1 MGLLSRLRGT
11 PEDRFAAE
19 VLDAVKATGAVSK
32 AWYAPETFAI
42 GWRRNPQDH
51 DGWIYLSNTF
61 RETAEMDRRERAD
74 QVRRL
79 VSGMLA
85 TGTVGDS
92 WEECRP
98 LLRPVLRTA
107 TFGLG
112 APDHTARPLS
122 RPALPFLSEFVVI
135 DMPDSMAYVSAARLD
150 DWSVTAAEV
159 FGAAHANLADLAERA
174 LRASS
179 GDGPTSVRFV
189 DDGDTYY
196 TSMLL
201 VDGFLAGMSARVGGR
216 AVAFVPDRNTL
227 LVVPDQPDVLA
238 RLLDMM
244 EGEYGDSVRS
254 ISPAAYTVDDAGAVV
269 PYPVDG
275 AGPLA
280 GPLRRAEALLAAAE
294 YAAQREVLEAQ
305 HEKDGTDIYVASLR
319 VMERQDKSVF
329 TVATWTDEVPTLL
342 PQADVISFVKL
353 AADGRATEIFEVPW
367 LAVAVEVGPLA
378 LEGLDPVRYRVTTWP
393 APEVMDRL
401 RTRAV
406 EP

>member
-19 VLDAVKATGAVSK
+19 VLDAVKATGAVAK

-42 GWRRNPQDH
+42 GWRRNAQDN

-79 VSGMLA
+79 VAGMIA

-112 APDHTARPLS
+112 APGHTARPLS
-122 RPALPFLSEFVVI
+122 RPALPFLNEFVVI

-150 DWSVTAAEV
+150 DWSVTASEV
-159 FGAAHANLADLAERA
+159 FEAARANLADLAERA
-174 LRASS
+174 LTACSK
-179 GDGPTSVRFV
+179 DGPTSVRFV
-189 DDGDTYY
+189 DDGDAYY

-216 AVAFVPDRNTL
+216 PVAFVPDRNTL
-227 LVVPDQPDVLA
+227 LVVPDQPDMVA
-238 RLLDMM
+238 DLLKMA
-244 EGEYGDSVRS
+244 EEEFGRSVRS
-254 ISPAAYTVDDAGAVV
+254 ISPMAYTVDDAGTVV
-269 PYPVDG
+269 PYSG
-275 AGPLA
+275 EGSGPLA
-280 GPLRRAEALLAAAE
+280 ARLRRAEAILATTE
-294 YAAQREVLEAQ
+294 YATQKEAIEAQ
-305 HEKDGTDIYVASLR
+305 HEKEGIDIHVAALVAVARDADDSLFTLAVWSDGV
-319 VMERQDKSVF
+319 E
-329 TVATWTDEVPTLL
+329 TLL
-342 PQADVISFVKL
+342 PQAEFIGFT
-353 AADGRATEIFEVPW
+353 DGGQPWLVPW
-367 LAVAVEVGPLA
+367 GVVAAEVHLMPADDLHP
-378 LEGLDPVRYRVTTWP
+378 ERYRVSAWP
-393 APEVMDRL
+393 APEVVDRL
-401 RTRAV
+401 RARAI
-406 EP
+406 EF